1 MPDLPSREPQV
12 SEGRAACPV
21 TDDDVLRHTAHEL
34 VHLFVQVLEL
44 DLPLSAAGTPVRPG
58 SLEGHRPGAARPRRA
73 GGTS

>member
-12 SEGRAACPV
+12 SEGRAVYPV
-21 TDDDVLRHTAHEL
+21 ATDGLLCHVAHEL
-34 VHLFVQVLEL
+34 VDRFQALEL

-58 SLEGHRPGAARPRRA
+58 SLEGHRPGASRPRRA